1 MNPFSPQGG
10 GILCLFWWTQL
21 DITWVWGVR
30 GGQNFFCY
38 ELWTHW
44 DPLGVRPAPKSIFTH
59 QAHPL
64 KLVVPK
70 MAKNQHFGSE
80 GMTPPDGPKYFSV
93 RIRSRN
99 VLSGP
104 SLIKWRY
111 KHFHSPSRTDSMSPW
126 KLHPRA
132 LLVNYP
138 LISLKDSGQN
148 FQKFRWSK
156 ITSKDTSS
164 TWISRRKML
173 GKYMHPSGT

>member
-1 MNPFSPQGG
+1 MSSFSNQCAEGEMRFSVIVTSLKMSIDFFINFRILSHETHEKGTITACQLSSFHARHSLKDEPLFPTGG
-10 GILCLFWWTQL
+10 GEVCILGLTQMA
-21 DITWVWGVR
+21 ISWVWGVR
-30 GGQNFFCY
+30 GGQIFFCY

-44 DPLGVRPAPKSIFTH
+44 DPLGVRPAPKSICTH

-104 SLIKWRY
+104 SLIK
-111 KHFHSPSRTDSMSPW
+111 
-126 KLHPRA
+126 
-132 LLVNYP
+132 
-138 LISLKDSGQN
+138 
-148 FQKFRWSK
+148 
-156 ITSKDTSS
+156 
-164 TWISRRKML
+164 
-173 GKYMHPSGT
+173 

>member
-10 GILCLFWWTQL
+10 GDKKRLFGLTQMAVS
-21 DITWVWGVR
+21 WVWGVR
-30 GGQNFFCY
+30 GGQIFFCY

-44 DPLGVRPAPKSIFTH
+44 DPLGVRPAPKSICTH

-104 SLIKWRY
+104 SLIKWGY
-111 KHFHSPSRTDSMSPW
+111 KHFHSPSRTDSMVRW
-126 KLHPRA
+126 KLLSDGICPKMDLRV
-132 LLVNYP
+132 LP
-138 LISLKDSGQN
+138 
-148 FQKFRWSK
+148 SK
-156 ITSKDTSS
+156 NTRL
-164 TWISRRKML
+164 WRE
-173 GKYMHPSGT
+173 GT

>member
-10 GILCLFWWTQL
+10 GMSPFLVDSIGHNLGLGCP
-21 DITWVWGVR
+21 R
-30 GGQNFFCY
+30 RSNFFCY

-44 DPLGVRPAPKSIFTH
+44 DPLGVRPAPKSICTH

-104 SLIKWRY
+104 SLIKWGY
-111 KHFHSPSRTDSMSPW
+111 KLFHSPSRTDSMVRW
-126 KLHPRA
+126 KLLSDGICPKMDLRV
-132 LLVNYP
+132 LP
-138 LISLKDSGQN
+138 
-148 FQKFRWSK
+148 SK
-156 ITSKDTSS
+156 NTRL
-164 TWISRRKML
+164 WRV
-173 GKYMHPSGT
+173 GT